1 MNINYECYRIFYH
14 VATSGSIS
22 KSAEELLISQPA
34 VTWQIKSL
42 EEQLGIT
49 LFIRTKKGVI
59 LTDEGKILFDYVKTG
74 VESFSNGENALTN
87 LKNLDYGIIR
97 IGASATVS
105 KHVLMPYLTQFH
117 EEYLN
122 IEIKIVNT
130 LTENLLRELRNGNLD
145 ILLLNL
151 PMKEA
156 KDFKITKVLDVQ
168 DILVGNK
175 KYYEMTN
182 GSLKLEDLNKYPL
195 LFQKNP
201 SNTREYLDNYLKA
214 NNEHLLPQM
223 EIVSYNLIIDFVSAG
238 FGIGYATKEFIK
250 EELESKKLYEINIT
264 PKIPK
269 RYIGIVTLNKTI
281 PNYSVKKL
289 IDLMLNYNN

>member
-22 KSAEELLISQPA
+22 KAAEELLISQPA

-49 LFIRTKKGVI
+49 LFIRTKRGVI
-59 LTDEGKILFDYVKTG
+59 LTDEGKVLFEYVKNG

-87 LKNLDYGIIR
+87 LRNLDYGIIK

-105 KHVLMPYLTQFH
+105 KHVLMPYLARFH
-117 EEYLN
+117 EKYPN

-130 LTENLLRELRNGNLD
+130 LTEKLLRELRNGNLD

-151 PMKEA
+151 PMKQA
-156 KDFKITKVLDVQ
+156 KDLKITKVLDVQ
-168 DILVGNK
+168 DIFVGNK
-175 KYYEMTN
+175 KYYELTN
-182 GSLKLEDLNKYPL
+182 GSLKLKDLNKYPL

-214 NNEHLLPQM
+214 NNEHLRPQM
-223 EIVSYNLIIDFVSAG
+223 EIVSYNLIMDFVSAG

-264 PKIPK
+264 PKVTK

-289 IDLMLNYNN
+289 INLMLNYNK